1 MKILV
6 SSMTFAPDH
15 SGISLYSTDFATYAS
30 EQGHDVTVV
39 TGFSWYPKWEKRPE
53 DKKKLFRTDY
63 FKSIKV
69 LRGYLYVPK
78 KVTSL
83 TRVIQEIT
91 FILFAFINFFRAG
104 RQDVIVVFTT
114 PINLGLIGV
123 LFQKIWKAK
132 LIINVQDLQLDA
144 AQSLGMLGKLP
155 IIDVMNAVESY
166 SYRKAD
172 IVTSI
177 SEGMINLIRQKGAL
191 DDDKI
196 YLWPNWIDVN
206 EANQKGTEG
215 IFRDKFP
222 QYKDKIIVG
231 YAGNVGVKQ
240 SLSALID
247 LSEKFKNYTELVFLI
262 IGQGGDLINLKAYAA
277 TKKTSNIE
285 FIDFLSQ
292 EDYYNFL
299 SDVDIVFLSQKDDS
313 GDAYFPSKLLGIMA
327 KKKLIFVAAGKD
339 SEIYK
344 VVNINELG
352 ISAAINDLDNMEHLI
367 GNYLQDKEQ
376 FKFYESNA
384 FNFVNQFDRSVVLRR
399 LFNRINDSVLVTSPI
414 SNGFV
419 TPLLPNSPE
428 SIKKHLIR

>member
-53 DKKKLFRTDY
+53 DKGKLLKTDY

-91 FILFAFINFFRAG
+91 FIIFAFINFFRAG
-104 RQDVIVVFTT
+104 KHDVIVVFTT

-123 LFQKIWKAK
+123 LFQKFWKAK

-166 SYRKAD
+166 SYREAD
-172 IVTSI
+172 LVTSI
-177 SEGMINLIRQKGAL
+177 SDGMINLIRQKGTL

-206 EANQKGTEG
+206 EANQKGTGG

-222 QYKDKIIVG
+222 QYKNKIIVG

-240 SLSALID
+240 SLSSLID
-247 LSEKFKNYTELVFLI
+247 LSEKFKNYTDLVFLI

-277 TKKTSNIE
+277 TKKTNNID

-299 SDVDIVFLSQKDDS
+299 SDVDVVFLSQKNDS

-344 VVNINELG
+344 VVANNKLG
-352 ISAAINDLDNMEHLI
+352 ISAGIDELEYMEILVN
-367 GNYLQDKEQ
+367 NYLQNRDQ

-384 FNFVNQFDRSVVLRR
+384 FDFVNQFDRSLVLRR
-399 LFNRINDSVLVTSPI
+399 LFNRINDSILFASSI
-414 SNGFV
+414 SKNV
-419 TPLLPNSPE
+419 VEN
-428 SIKKHLIR
+428 